1 MSMATQTAQ
10 PGGITAPDEGL
21 ATQIRVAVPERSL
34 RSDLRAVS
42 IVWRREMI
50 RFRRDRLRAV
60 TSLIQP
66 LLFLLVLGTGLSS
79 LARGS
84 FPSGVNF
91 KTFIFPGVLAM
102 SVLFTAVFS
111 AASIVWDREF
121 GFLREMLV
129 APVSR
134 SAIVIGKC
142 LGGATIATFQGIVM
156 LALAGLAD
164 VPYNPVLILTLIGEL
179 LLLSFTITAFGVMMA
194 ARITQFQAFM
204 ALTQMLV
211 MPLFFLSGA
220 LYPLTG
226 LPGWLSVLTRI
237 DPLTYVV
244 GPDAARGVLAPEHQP
259 AVPVAPVARDHL
271 GGLGGADLAVAGDRC
286 GHGPGHAGRRHRRVQ
301 QDRVTPLRACAP
313 PGRPPEASGHR
324 ATPGGYG
331 GKPPGVAFIGVPTG
345 ARNAGRCSDGG
356 PEHRY
361 ACYTETPP
369 CASRPDYK
377 PIWPPAPA
385 LGFPS
390 AVSTL
395 LFSCSF
401 LAKRR

>member
-1 MSMATQTAQ
+1 MATQTTPAVQ
-10 PGGITAPDEGL
+10 AGDEAAL
-21 ATQIRVAVPERSL
+21 AGQIRVAVPEHTL

-42 IVWRREMI
+42 IVWQRELI

-79 LARGS
+79 LAKGS
-84 FPSGVNF
+84 MPPGVSF
-91 KTFIFPGVLAM
+91 KAFIYPGVLAM
-102 SVLFTAVFS
+102 SVMFTAIFS

-134 SAIVIGKC
+134 SAIVIGKIF
-142 LGGATIATFQGIVM
+142 GGATIATFQGIIM

-164 VPYNPVLILTLIGEL
+164 VPYNPVLLLTLAGEL
-179 LLLSFTITAFGVMMA
+179 FLLAFTLTSFGVMMA

-226 LPGWLSVLTRI
+226 LPAWLSVLTRI

-244 GPDAARGVLAPEHQP
+244 GPMRHAVFTHLDISEEALHAMSPGITWAGWVVPIGLSLGIVAVMGLVMMCVAIVTFSKPE
-259 AVPVAPVARDHL
+259 
-271 GGLGGADLAVAGDRC
+271 
-286 GHGPGHAGRRHRRVQ
+286 
-301 QDRVTPLRACAP
+301 
-313 PGRPPEASGHR
+313 
-324 ATPGGYG
+324 
-331 GKPPGVAFIGVPTG
+331 
-345 ARNAGRCSDGG
+345 
-356 PEHRY
+356 
-361 ACYTETPP
+361 
-369 CASRPDYK
+369 
-377 PIWPPAPA
+377 
-385 LGFPS
+385 
-390 AVSTL
+390 
-395 LFSCSF
+395 
-401 LAKRR
+401 

>member
-1 MSMATQTAQ
+1 MMATTRTTPAEQSRTAID
-10 PGGITAPDEGL
+10 GAAL
-21 ATQIRVAVPERSL
+21 AGQIRVAVPEHSL

-42 IVWRREMI
+42 IVWQRELI

-79 LARGS
+79 LAKGS
-84 FPSGVNF
+84 MPPGVSF
-91 KTFIFPGVLAM
+91 KSFIYPGVLAM
-102 SVLFTAVFS
+102 SVMFTAIFS

-142 LGGATIATFQGIVM
+142 LGGATIATFQGIIM
-156 LALAGLAD
+156 LALAGLAG
-164 VPYNPVLILTLIGEL
+164 VPYNPVLMLILTGEL
-179 LLLSFTITAFGVMMA
+179 LLLAFTLTAFGVMMA

-226 LPGWLSVLTRI
+226 LPAWLSFLTRI

-244 GPDAARGVLAPEHQP
+244 GPMRHAVFTHLNLDPQAMQALSPGITWGGWVVPIWLSLTMVL
-259 AVPVAPVARDHL
+259 VM
-271 GGLGGADLAVAGDRC
+271 GL
-286 GHGPGHAGRRHRRVQ
+286 
-301 QDRVTPLRACAP
+301 TMM
-313 PGRPPEASGHR
+313 
-324 ATPGGYG
+324 
-331 GKPPGVAFIGVPTG
+331 GVAIVTF
-345 ARNAGRCSDGG
+345 
-356 PEHRY
+356 
-361 ACYTETPP
+361 
-369 CASRPDYK
+369 SRPE
-377 PIWPPAPA
+377 
-385 LGFPS
+385 
-390 AVSTL
+390 
-395 LFSCSF
+395 
-401 LAKRR
+401 

>member
-1 MSMATQTAQ
+1 MATQTTPVVA
-10 PGGITAPDEGL
+10 AADEAAL
-21 ATQIRVAVPERSL
+21 AGQIRVAVPEHSL

-42 IVWRREMI
+42 IVWRRELI
-50 RFRRDRLRAV
+50 RFRRDRLRAI

-79 LARGS
+79 LAKGS
-84 FPSGVNF
+84 MPPGVSF
-91 KTFIFPGVLAM
+91 KAFIYPGVLAM
-102 SVLFTAVFS
+102 SVMFTAIFS

-134 SAIVIGKC
+134 SAIVIGKI

-164 VPYNPVLILTLIGEL
+164 VPYNPVLMITLVGEL
-179 LLLSFTITAFGVMMA
+179 LLLAFTLTAFGVMMA

-244 GPDAARGVLAPEHQP
+244 GPMRHAVFTHLDLPPYAQQALSPGITWAGWVVPIGLSLGIVAAMGLIMMT
-259 AVPVAPVARDHL
+259 VAI
-271 GGLGGADLAVAGDRC
+271 
-286 GHGPGHAGRRHRRVQ
+286 
-301 QDRVTPLRACAP
+301 VT
-313 PGRPPEASGHR
+313 
-324 ATPGGYG
+324 
-331 GKPPGVAFIGVPTG
+331 F
-345 ARNAGRCSDGG
+345 
-356 PEHRY
+356 
-361 ACYTETPP
+361 
-369 CASRPDYK
+369 SRPE
-377 PIWPPAPA
+377 
-385 LGFPS
+385 
-390 AVSTL
+390 
-395 LFSCSF
+395 
-401 LAKRR
+401 